1 MFEIQRAIGCVQ
13 IHFTHSRAGIP
24 RGELPWRVIGIVVK
38 VRDDNF
44 IVGRPFPRQRAAQG
58 EGERSHVG
66 AKGNAIGIGRA
77 DKIRQCG
84 MGRIQF
90 GIAFTAGG
98 EFTTVVGITMG
109 EIITDGINHALR
121 HLAAG
126 RAVEKNCCP
135 TIYLS
140 RQGGKLGAAG
150 GNLLGGET
158 H

>member
-44 IVGRPFPRQRAAQG
+44 IVGRPLSRQRAAQG

-77 DKIRQCG
+77 DKIC
-84 MGRIQF
+84 
-90 GIAFTAGG
+90 
-98 EFTTVVGITMG
+98 
-109 EIITDGINHALR
+109 
-121 HLAAG
+121 
-126 RAVEKNCCP
+126 
-135 TIYLS
+135 
-140 RQGGKLGAAG
+140 
-150 GNLLGGET
+150 
-158 H
+158 